1 MDGFEYDTVKWY
13 MAGGDGV
20 GQQQQQEFK
29 NKAADWDAKLKNEYY
44 TNENAIGTMGMY
56 IKLKFAFPLEG
67 EHPSKRFTG
76 AWLKR
81 QLSNQIN
88 KKPHKIAPV
97 IQACPAP
104 DHTQVHRRRR
114 RTEVHY
120 ARLLGDYLGDGA
132 GVSES

>member
-97 IQACPAP
+97 IQAVIVSLTAQLVIHCP
-104 DHTQVHRRRR
+104 
-114 RTEVHY
+114 
-120 ARLLGDYLGDGA
+120 
-132 GVSES
+132 